1 MVKGCKRAL
10 MLMVELEPGDSRNY
24 APGMLQARDREMD
37 KALLIGMREGRLPVT
52 TRHKQSIPLLV
63 RLLSDP
69 QQRAAGEEPLAVY
82 SCNLSSPR
90 VVDSQVPIKAIS
102 PSHTIKLLKLNN
114 YQDNFTF
121 HEHFRHL
128 TGDSM
133 AHTAMSMGLAM
144 VLVTMLCARTMAQS
158 DCTSVL
164 ISMSPC
170 LNYITG
176 NSSTPS
182 SQCCTQLA
190 SVVRSSPQ
198 CLCQVLNGGGTSL
211 GINVNQTQAIALPG
225 ACKVQTP
232 PISRCN
238 GASPAASPAG
248 ASEAPSSPSGT
259 GSKTVPSTQIDGTS
273 GASSIE
279 FSIPLLLLL
288 FSASYTAFT
297 EIF

>member
-1 MVKGCKRAL
+1 
-10 MLMVELEPGDSRNY
+10 
-24 APGMLQARDREMD
+24 
-37 KALLIGMREGRLPVT
+37 
-52 TRHKQSIPLLV
+52 
-63 RLLSDP
+63 
-69 QQRAAGEEPLAVY
+69 
-82 SCNLSSPR
+82 
-90 VVDSQVPIKAIS
+90 
-102 PSHTIKLLKLNN
+102 
-114 YQDNFTF
+114 
-121 HEHFRHL
+121 
-128 TGDSM
+128 M
-133 AHTAMSMGLAM
+133 AHTAMSMDLAM
-144 VLVTMLCARTMAQS
+144 VLVTMLCARAMAQS

-198 CLCQVLNGGGTSL
+198 CLCQVLNGGGSSL

-225 ACKVQTP
+225 ACNVQTP
-232 PISRCN
+232 PISSCN

-248 ASEAPSSPSGT
+248 TSEAPTSPSGT
-259 GSKTVPSTQIDGTS
+259 GSKTVPSTQTDGTS

-288 FSASYTAFT
+288 LFAASYGSAFT
-297 EIF
+297 KVF